1 MSMKIKFL
9 KPYPD
14 PYNPAK
20 TYLPGWVAEF
30 SDPDAQAVIKG
41 GFAHEVSS
49 DVRARRYEAQQVSTE
64 CAPTGTTITLTE
76 LTGKKPKETKKEPE
90 SDLTAFFVKGA
101 LSDALS
107 ED

>member
-1 MSMKIKFL
+1 MKIKFL
-9 KPYPD
+9 KAYPD
-14 PYNPAK
+14 PANPAK
-20 TYLPGWVAEF
+20 TFKPGWVAEF
-30 SDPDAQAVIKG
+30 SEPDAQAAIDG
-41 GFAHEVSS
+41 GYAQQVSA
-49 DVRARRYEAQQVSTE
+49 DIRARRYEAQQVSAE
-64 CAPTGTTITLTE
+64 CVPTGTSITLKE